1 MGAKPNERS
10 GPVTDTLGKA
20 EGAYQVVVAA
30 PFPSAGHASM
40 VTPGEK
46 PKYRSGAL
54 VLSGRLLGFV

>member
-1 MGAKPNERS
+1 
-10 GPVTDTLGKA
+10 
-20 EGAYQVVVAA
+20 
-30 PFPSAGHASM
+30 M